1 MHELFY
7 HLSAALDGNI
17 FFSFAHLTDVFPGAS
32 GIENFARISRRR
44 TAIKFGIEI
53 SPRNIEDNQISLN
66 ARQ

>member
-1 MHELFY
+1 MHVLFY
-7 HLSAALDGNI
+7 HLSAALDENI